1 MITRQSV
8 LHIFN
13 TAVAAVQP
21 AQLIPAHLFIE
32 DGMLHIFDQQ
42 FAINVLQNIYVIG
55 AGKASAAMAK
65 ITEEILGN
73 LITAGIVVT
82 KYGHSLPLQKIICKE
97 AAHPVPDENGVKATA
112 EIITLLHQA
121 SENDIV
127 IFLISGGASSL
138 WIDIPQGAA
147 LSDIQQTFEMLL
159 KSGAD
164 IYEMNTVRKH
174 LSAIKGGQLLRHAPQ
189 TSFFSVI
196 ISDVP
201 GDDLSVIASGPTVP
215 DNTVFEDAFSILK
228 KYNLQSR
235 LPDTVIEHIN
245 KGIKGKIKD
254 TPKKGDEIFKN
265 SHTKII
271 GSNSI
276 ALEAARV
283 TAMELGYYI
292 GSVSDQ
298 LKGDASTVG
307 RELIQE
313 CIQYSGSKPACFLF
327 GGETTVIVTGNGKGG
342 RNQQMALSAYLEL
355 SYNRE
360 KPSTNKITFLS
371 AGTDGTDGPTDAAG
385 AIVDGHSIL
394 LNNKIKLDANE
405 YLYSNNAYH
414 FFEQTGGLIKTGPT
428 QTNVMDIVVIIVE

>member
-1 MITRQSV
+1 MIARQNA

-21 AQLIPAHLFIE
+21 AQLIPEHLFIE

-42 FAINVLQNIYVIG
+42 FAINFLQNIYVIG

-65 ITEEILGN
+65 TTEGILGD
-73 LITAGIVVT
+73 LLTAGIVVT

-112 EIITLLHQA
+112 DIISLLQQA
-121 SENDIV
+121 VKNDIV
-127 IFLISGGASSL
+127 ICLISGGASAL
-138 WIDIPQGAA
+138 WIDIPQAA
-147 LSDIQQTFEMLL
+147 TLNDIQQTFELLL

-174 LSAIKGGQLLRHAPQ
+174 MSAIKGGQLLCHAPQ

-196 ISDVP
+196 VSDVP

-215 DNTVFEDAFSILK
+215 DNTTFEDACTILK
-228 KYNLQSR
+228 KYDLLSH
-235 LPDTVIEHIN
+235 LPDSIIAHIDN
-245 KGIKGKIKD
+245 GVKGIIKD
-254 TPKKGDEIFKN
+254 TPKAGDDIFKN
-265 SHTKII
+265 SYNKII

-276 ALEAARV
+276 ALEAAKAKAIER
-283 TAMELGYYI
+283 GYYI
-292 GSVSDQ
+292 GAASNS
-298 LKGDASTVG
+298 LKGDTSTVG
-307 RELIQE
+307 RELIKE
-313 CIQYSGSKPACFLF
+313 CIQYSGSKPACFVF
-327 GGETTVIVTGNGKGG
+327 GGETTVTVTGNGKGG

-355 SYNRE
+355 SCNEER
-360 KPSTNKITFLS
+360 PSTNKITFLS

-385 AIVDGHSIL
+385 AMVDSQTIL
-394 LNNKIKLDANE
+394 LNNEIKLDANE
-405 YLYSNNAYH
+405 HLHNHNAYH